1 MTIYSSTFR
10 FGEVNFFSSIDSLC
24 LGVIRPSAKGGPIFA
39 TCFSHSNRCQMLVSR
54 LPIAKI
60 VQATQRAAVRAFVSG
75 INTRA
80 FATAATKA
88 VDQIDIDKKNGAL
101 AYIPSTS
108 DFELSPISGFLWTRR
123 VTHRQSQRGEQRK
136 ARNGE
141 KGVAG
146 EPRGMEGLVL
156 SSVVVAQ
163 TVGIGGERGGRCCP
177 EIPGDEVG
185 GGEDWSGSGVASRAN
200 AAGRMVRSS
209 HQGHSGRAVE
219 HQVSMDHGIH
229 MQTKQRS
236 GF

>member
-10 FGEVNFFSSIDSLC
+10 LGEVNFFSSIDSLC
-24 LGVIRPSAKGGPIFA
+24 LGVIRSSAKEGPIFA

-60 VQATQRAAVRAFVSG
+60 VHATQRAAARAFVSG

-108 DFELSPISGFLWTRR
+108 DFELSPISGFLWKRR
-123 VTHRQSQRGEQRK
+123 VTHRQNQRGKQRK
-136 ARNGE
+136 AGNGE

-146 EPRGMEGLVL
+146 EPRGMEEHALP
-156 SSVVVAQ
+156 SVVVAQ
-163 TVGIGGERGGRCCP
+163 TVGIGGERGGRCCS

-185 GGEDWSGSGVASRAN
+185 GGKDWPGSGTASSAN
-200 AAGRMVRSS
+200 AAGGMVRSA

-219 HQVSMDHGIH
+219 HQVSVDYGIYK
-229 MQTKQRS
+229 QTKQGS